1 MANTLCVWF
10 VMKMQIG
17 QMNGR
22 KNRMLIKEKPSQLV
36 GKAIV
41 DTYQEEANEYIIQW
55 AYFMNVGLYNLK
67 WKDTTTW
74 NWQRVKRRF
83 ILKEI

>member
-1 MANTLCVWF
+1 
-10 VMKMQIG
+10 MKMQTG
-17 QMNGR
+17 QTNGR

-67 WKDTTTW
+67 WKDITTW

-83 ILKEI
+83 IIKEI